1 MNKIIKGIRY
11 DTETAD
17 RLASYQSPDGL
28 SSFSYYEEILCRTKA
43 GLYFLYGN
51 GNAASKYSRQCGT
64 NEWCGDEKIIPMT
77 EADAKQWAEK
87 YLDGD
92 EYETIFGPVEQNN
105 LQMPDFVRKKIME
118 TITGDQ
124 YEQVCQKQFPPNG
137 KPFDLWSLD
146 KVVECDGVLLRV
158 VLIEKCVYDPDRP
171 EEIDH
176 TEDVFASAYKVK
188 EC

>member
-17 RLASYQSPDGL
+17 RLASYESPDGV
-28 SSFSYYEEILCRTKA
+28 SSFSYYEEILYRTKT

-51 GNAASKYSRQCGT
+51 GHAASKYSRQCGV
-64 NEWCGDEKIIPMT
+64 NEWCGDEKIIPIT

-92 EYETIFGPVEQNN
+92 EYESIFGSENQDN
-105 LQMPDFVRKKIME
+105 LQMPDYVHKKIME
-118 TITGDQ
+118 TVTGDQ
-124 YEQVCQKQFPPNG
+124 YEPVCQKQFPPDG

-146 KVVECDGVLLRV
+146 KTMECDGVLWHV
-158 VLIEKCVYDPDRP
+158 ILIEKCVYDPDRP

-176 TEDVFASAYKVK
+176 VEDVFASAYKVK